1 MAYNEAIY
9 ELKEAWYKRL
19 DINFAIPV
27 FKDGVPAT
35 QDGNYVVVRSDG
47 LTDLGPTNSG
57 WFKSVVIVV
66 EIVTK
71 FPVIC
76 DTSVAS
82 SYAQTV
88 NNAVMYWPNE
98 FNLPIQN
105 HLITQITLQSQDE
118 IYEDNDSE
126 KIFRIIKRF
135 EHFLTQK

>member
-1 MAYNEAIY
+1 
-9 ELKEAWYKRL
+9 
-19 DINFAIPV
+19 
-27 FKDGVPAT
+27 
-35 QDGNYVVVRSDG
+35 